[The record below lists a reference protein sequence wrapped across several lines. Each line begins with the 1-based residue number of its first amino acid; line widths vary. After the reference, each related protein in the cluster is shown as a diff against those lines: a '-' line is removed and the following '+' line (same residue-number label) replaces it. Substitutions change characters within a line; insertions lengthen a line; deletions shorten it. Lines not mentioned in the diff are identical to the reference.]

1 MGKRKDTTAK
11 GVKPSKTL
19 SSVKSGSVVK
29 LSQTP
34 KSKSKEIAKKAATVF
49 DKDAEKSK
57 AAHDNDSK
65 KKKKKAKEPTPPPE
79 TSESEEG
86 SDSETDESVAKGP
99 KKGRA
104 APATNGKL
112 TSKKADADT
121 SSSSSS
127 SSDDES
133 DEESEPEK
141 PVKPVAK
148 KAASIAASLKTQT
161 ASTKGA
167 PPVAAP
173 KDVPMSSDDDDS
185 STGDDEGSESESE
198 SVSEDD
204 EDEKAAPKQ
213 KQAPVAKAPAAN
225 GTAKKGVAP
234 QISSDEEDS
243 DDGSDEG
250 SLSASSDDEDDEDD
264 EDSDGSDGS
273 SEDDEAP
280 KTKAP
285 VSKKRAPEDDS
296 AAPAKKLK
304 ADAAAQNGD
313 GPKTLFVGSLS
324 WNVDEEWLRRE
335 FESFGDLA
343 GTRVI
348 SDRNTGKSRGFG
360 YVEFTNAAD
369 AAAALK
375 AMTGAEIDGRPV
387 NIDLSTG
394 RATGSDRADRPS
406 DRAKSYGDSN
416 NPPSDTLYVANVAF
430 GANEDTLSEAFAQYG
445 TINGVRLPTDP
456 DTGNLRGFG
465 YVQFGSIEEASEA
478 LKNMNGESIAGRPVR
493 LDYSTPRQNSGG
505 SPRRGGDRGGFNDRG
520 GRGGGRGGRGG
531 DRGGRG
537 GRGGGRGGGGF
548 GRGNTTNRG
557 GFGDFR
563 GQKKSFG

>member
-1 MGKRKDTTAK
+1 MKQLPEQTSNRGFIEGSSGLYLIERGIHSALSVCLGICEVVADRVGRFEKQLNLKLLNMGKRKDTTAK

-234 QISSDEEDS
+234 Q
-243 DDGSDEG
+243 
-250 SLSASSDDEDDEDD
+250 
-264 EDSDGSDGS
+264 
-273 SEDDEAP
+273 
-280 KTKAP
+280 
-285 VSKKRAPEDDS
+285 
-296 AAPAKKLK
+296 
-304 ADAAAQNGD
+304 
-313 GPKTLFVGSLS
+313 
-324 WNVDEEWLRRE
+324 
-335 FESFGDLA
+335 
-343 GTRVI
+343 
-348 SDRNTGKSRGFG
+348 
-360 YVEFTNAAD
+360 
-369 AAAALK
+369 
-375 AMTGAEIDGRPV
+375 
-387 NIDLSTG
+387 
-394 RATGSDRADRPS
+394 
-406 DRAKSYGDSN
+406 
-416 NPPSDTLYVANVAF
+416 
-430 GANEDTLSEAFAQYG
+430 
-445 TINGVRLPTDP
+445 VRL
-456 DTGNLRGFG
+456 
-465 YVQFGSIEEASEA
+465 A
-478 LKNMNGESIAGRPVR
+478 
-493 LDYSTPRQNSGG
+493 
-505 SPRRGGDRGGFNDRG
+505 
-520 GRGGGRGGRGG
+520 
-531 DRGGRG
+531 
-537 GRGGGRGGGGF
+537 
-548 GRGNTTNRG
+548 
-557 GFGDFR
+557 FR
-563 GQKKSFG
+563 SSF